1 MLKCDTVVI
10 NGGLIHCAT
19 WKNEPALLRL
29 PVCSPLWQPE
39 WNKIPMGELH
49 LSFIIFCLSTSLD
62 IMLQVYK
69 PNRLDRARNGRW
81 QRLVGK
87 RYTCRYKLQ
96 VWRWK
101 TWKMGLIG
109 AKHTPHSEISYK
121 KIFNCE
127 YTRMAG
133 LFLPEPIRIQSSLL
147 NNNKPHPF
155 PFSFRRRQG
164 GCGWYPQG
172 VNHIRI

>member
-1 MLKCDTVVI
+1 
-10 NGGLIHCAT
+10 
-19 WKNEPALLRL
+19 
-29 PVCSPLWQPE
+29 
-39 WNKIPMGELH
+39 MGELH

-69 PNRLDRARNGRW
+69 PNRLDKARNGRW

-101 TWKMGLIG
+101 TWKMGPIG

-121 KIFNCE
+121 KYSTVSTLGWQGYSSQNPSEFKALYSTTIN
-127 YTRMAG
+127 
-133 LFLPEPIRIQSSLL
+133 PIPSLSLL
-147 NNNKPHPF
+147 GEGREGVGDT
-155 PFSFRRRQG
+155 RRE
-164 GCGWYPQG
+164 
-172 VNHIRI
+172 